1 MSENIEGSATETAH
15 KTYDAAADKAR
26 KTYDAARDKA
36 QQVMGQARERA
47 SEYYQQGKEKAA
59 DYTGRVEDMVREQ
72 PIKSVLIAIGA
83 GLLLGM
89 LFRRK

>member
-1 MSENIEGSATETAH
+1 MSENTGSNEGSSTAE
-15 KTYDAAADKAR
+15 AAR

-47 SEYYQQGKEKAA
+47 GEYYQQGRDKAA
-59 DYTGRVEDMVREQ
+59 EYEGRVEEMVREQ

-83 GLLLGM
+83 GLVLGM
-89 LFRRK
+89 LLRRR